1 MKAPCSHTRTWD
13 TRLHYVLLTS
23 YVIDISDLTAV
34 QLHCPGIADF
44 DPMPSILRRKT
55 HAIVV
60 NNELDDEIIDLRW

>member
-1 MKAPCSHTRTWD
+1 M
-13 TRLHYVLLTS
+13 
-23 YVIDISDLTAV
+23 IDISDLTAV

-60 NNELDDEIIDLRW
+60 NNESDDEIIDVRWPHWSHTWTVVPRINCALHNI